1 MAKKTIT
8 KEIKKLVLQYR
19 HVVESAG
26 IPIEKMVVF
35 GSYARGN
42 AREDSDIDI
51 CVVSPKLGKDE
62 IAESSKL
69 NFLRWKLDNR
79 IEAHPVSSK
88 DFASTA
94 TPLIFEI
101 KKYGIEVWAFCIEIK
116 KAHDLFV
123 DF

>member
-1 MAKKTIT
+1 MAKKTIN
-8 KEIKKLVLQYR
+8 KEIKKIALQYR
-19 HVVESAG
+19 RNIENAG

-62 IAESSKL
+62 MAESSKL
-69 NFLRWKLDNR
+69 NFLHWRLDNR

-88 DFASTA
+88 DYASTA

-101 KKYGIEVWAFCIEIK
+101 KKYGVEV
-116 KAHDLFV
+116 
-123 DF
+123 

>member
-1 MAKKTIT
+1 MAKKTIK
-8 KEIKKLVLQYR
+8 KEIRKIALQYR
-19 HVVESAG
+19 RTVEDAG
-26 IPIEKMVVF
+26 IPIEKMLVF

-62 IAESSKL
+62 MVESSRL
-69 NFLRWKLDNR
+69 NFLHWKLDNR

-88 DFASTA
+88 DFAATA

-101 KKYGIEVWAFCIEIK
+101 KKYGVEV
-116 KAHDLFV
+116 
-123 DF
+123 

>member
-1 MAKKTIT
+1 MAKKTIN
-8 KEIKKLVLQYR
+8 KEIKKIALQYR
-19 HVVESAG
+19 RTVENAG

-42 AREDSDIDI
+42 ARKDSDIDI

-62 IAESSKL
+62 IAEAGRL

-88 DFASTA
+88 DYASTA
-94 TPLIFEI
+94 TPLISEI
-101 KKYGIEVWAFCIEIK
+101 KKYGVEV
-116 KAHDLFV
+116 
-123 DF
+123 

>member
-1 MAKKTIT
+1 MAKKAI
-8 KEIKKLVLQYR
+8 KEEIKKTILQYR
-19 HVVESAG
+19 RNIENAG

-62 IAESSKL
+62 MAEASKL

-88 DFASTA
+88 DFKETA
-94 TPLIFEI
+94 TPLISEI
-101 KKYGIEVWAFCIEIK
+101 KKYGVEV
-116 KAHDLFV
+116 
-123 DF
+123 

>member
-1 MAKKTIT
+1 MAKKAI
-8 KEIKKLVLQYR
+8 KEEIKKTILQYPR
-19 HVVESAG
+19 NIENAG

-62 IAESSKL
+62 MAEASKL

-88 DFASTA
+88 DFKETA
-94 TPLIFEI
+94 TPLISEI
-101 KKYGIEVWAFCIEIK
+101 KKYGVEV
-116 KAHDLFV
+116 
-123 DF
+123 